1 MILLVE
7 LLYFDNFKPTKIKNS
22 LRMRLLLFLLTI
34 ACCTNLQAREVV
46 ILAKVK
52 NPTVR
57 EMSFS
62 FTVDA
67 LVEESKLTV
76 AKVNEQNE
84 VYFILDFKGKNIIN
98 ATYNDV
104 SFTIFI
110 ENEPR
115 IELEFD
121 AINLLETLR
130 FSGEGAAN
138 NNALAEFNRE
148 FGTGNEKMERRKG
161 YLPVYLPT
169 EKVLAAKEQDMK
181 TYEEAIR
188 ETAAKK
194 MNFVQAQKGI
204 SAAFKTYLN
213 RKISYGTGVEQLT
226 YFITNEETM
235 TPEDIQ
241 NAASRHAFRVKYKQE
256 NEALLYED
264 YTNFWIAYLWFNYL
278 KKDTKASEAALAFYQ
293 IAENELT
300 AETKDWIL
308 AKILINA
315 KKENYEVIAEQKFIS
330 FKENASNRE
339 YVDKVVLFYDDII
352 EADDEEQ
359 APEFTLKDTDGRL
372 RSLSEFK
379 GQVVYISYWATWCKP
394 CLIGFRKTIAV
405 RNQMEDF
412 GVVLL
417 NICLDENESTWQ
429 NTMAR
434 VPMPG
439 INLYA
444 GNDEVLKLNY
454 DLSKLPA
461 YYIVDKDGNFA
472 YLPEGSRDVL
482 EEFRKM
488 VNE

>member
-1 MILLVE
+1 
-7 LLYFDNFKPTKIKNS
+7 
-22 LRMRLLLFLLTI
+22 MRILLFLLGI
-34 ACCTNLQAREVV
+34 ICCTNLQAREVV

-76 AKVNEQNE
+76 AKVNEQDE

-98 ATYNDV
+98 AVYNDV
-104 SFTIFI
+104 PFTIFI
-110 ENEPR
+110 ENENR
-115 IELEFD
+115 IEFTFD
-121 AINLLETLR
+121 ANNLLETLQ

-138 NNALAEFNRE
+138 NNALAGFNRQ
-148 FGTGNEKMERRKG
+148 FRTGSKKVERRKG

-169 EKVLAAKEQDMK
+169 EKVLKAKEQDLR
-181 TYEEAIR
+181 TYEEAISVTFA
-188 ETAAKK
+188 EK
-194 MNFVQAQKGI
+194 MKFVQSQKDI
-204 SAAFKTYLN
+204 SSTFKTYLN
-213 RKISYGTGVEQLT
+213 RKISYGTGVERLT
-226 YFITNEETM
+226 YFIINEEKM
-235 TPEDIQ
+235 TPREIQ
-241 NAASRHAFRVKYKQE
+241 NAEIRHEFRTKNKQE
-256 NEALLYED
+256 NEALSHED
-264 YTNFWIAYLWFNYL
+264 YTNFWIAYVWFNYM
-278 KKDTKASEAALAFYQ
+278 KKDYKEPKAAFGFYQ
-293 IAENELT
+293 IAEKELN
-300 AETKDWIL
+300 AETKDWVL

-315 KKENYEVIAEQKFIS
+315 KKENYIAVADQKFDS
-330 FKENASNRE
+330 FKENASNRK
-339 YVDKVVLFYDDII
+339 YVDKVAMFYDGII
-352 EADDEEQ
+352 EVNDDGK
-359 APEFTLKDTDGRL
+359 APEFILKDADGHL
-372 RSLSEFK
+372 RSLSEFE

-394 CLIGFRKTIAV
+394 CLMGFRKTIAV

-429 NTMAR
+429 STMAR

-444 GNDEVLKLNY
+444 GNDEELKLNY

-461 YYIVDKDGNFA
+461 YYIIDKDGNFA